1 MENFVYLKSKDGSIH
16 SGGYKVNSPLMTN
29 TLNGGGALT
38 DMIVPAGLFLSK
50 KALDGNQKFV
60 KDILKDADVIGDD
73 LYSKLLSLVSTTKKK
88 TNGKVKTN
96 VKVKTRKH
104 KQVKRINTRRK
115 R

>member
-29 TLNGGGALT
+29 TLNGGGTVT

-50 KALDGNQKFV
+50 KALDGNKNLV
-60 KDILKDADVIGDD
+60 SNILKDVDVIGED
-73 LYSKLLSLVSTTKKK
+73 LYSKLVSLVSTTKKK
-88 TNGKVKTN
+88 KKT
-96 VKVKTRKH
+96 KVKTRKR
-104 KQVKRINTRRK
+104 KQAKRVNTRRK